1 MVDKARL
8 DYAGKPER
16 KFTLRDHFAGI
27 LMMYICTSV
36 ILLFPFFVERGLEHP
51 DTQPDRELL
60 HHTER
65 LLDSYSAKIARLEK
79 DNDPYLPGWIEQ
91 YERTERRRDALRQ
104 KLENVDARTELRKTV
119 GRILIGY
126 FLLLALLLIGFFI
139 AWKEPPRVLAIP
151 FLFLFVIGFSV
162 AVFVNHDHPVIIV
175 GLSTAIPMM
184 VIFCYRFFWN
194 PPRESRRKRIDGVEA
209 TDVPPGDSSAPA

>member
-8 DYAGKPER
+8 DYAGEPER
-16 KFTLRDHFAGI
+16 KFTLRDHFALI
-27 LMMYICTSV
+27 LMMYICISGT
-36 ILLFPFFVERGLEHP
+36 LLFPFFVERGLEPP
-51 DTQPDRELL
+51 DMQSDRELL

-65 LLDSYSAKIARLEK
+65 QLDSYSARIARSEK

-104 KLENVDARTELRKTV
+104 RLEYVDARTELRKIV
-119 GRILIGY
+119 GWILIGY

-139 AWKEPPRVLAIP
+139 VWKEPPCVLAIP

-184 VIFCYRFFWN
+184 VIFCYRFFSK
-194 PPRESRRKRIDGVEA
+194 PIRESRRKRRDGVEA
-209 TDVPPGDSSAPA
+209 SDAPPDDSPAPA